1 MSDKVIQQL
10 AEEFRKFPGIG
21 PRQAERFVYYLLRAP
36 GGTIHTLIER
46 IKELRAQVNQ
56 CPTCY
61 RFFSGREHQSTNSLC
76 PICANPKRD
85 PRLLLLIE
93 KDTDLETIERSRTYE
108 GRYFVLGSLVPVLE
122 KNPELRLRGPE
133 LLAQISERATRGLKE
148 IILALSA
155 NTEGD
160 HTADFLRQYLEPALK
175 LHGLKISTLGR
186 GLSTGSELEY
196 SDPETIKNALKHRE

>member
-21 PRQAERFVYYLLRAP
+21 PRQAERFVYYLLRSSNSNV
-36 GGTIHTLIER
+36 HTLIER

-56 CPTCY
+56 CPTCH
-61 RFFSGREHQSTNSLC
+61 RFFSGREHQTTGSLC

-85 PRLLLLIE
+85 PRLLLLVE

-108 GRYFVLGSLVPVLE
+108 GHYFVLGSLVPVLE
-122 KNPELRLRGPE
+122 KNPELRIRGPE
-133 LLAQISERATRGLKE
+133 LLAQIASRTTHGLKE

-160 HTADFLRQYLEPALK
+160 HTADFLRQYLAPTTER
-175 LHGLKISTLGR
+175 HGLKISTLGR

-196 SDPETIKNALKHRE
+196 SDPDTIKSALKHRE